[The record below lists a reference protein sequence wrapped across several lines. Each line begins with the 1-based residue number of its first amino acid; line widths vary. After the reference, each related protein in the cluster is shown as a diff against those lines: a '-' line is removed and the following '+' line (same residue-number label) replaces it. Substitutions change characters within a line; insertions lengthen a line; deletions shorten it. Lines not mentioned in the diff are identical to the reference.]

1 MSSNLPRRI
10 LPTKTNKFGV
20 RVDKAMAHDRKK
32 KKKKIQGSR
41 GQRDTVGQEIHQ
53 KPGEQITA

>member
-32 KKKKIQGSR
+32 KKRKYREVEVR
-41 GQRDTVGQEIHQ
+41 GTQ
-53 KPGEQITA
+53 

>member
-32 KKKKIQGSR
+32 KKKRKYREVEVR
-41 GQRDTVGQEIHQ
+41 GTQ
-53 KPGEQITA
+53 